1 MFLDN
6 KGFSLLEVL
15 LAVVILSVGLLGVA
29 GLQATAINGNLHGS
43 TVSQATVLAQDVIER
58 VRMTD
63 YDAVTATNFPETED
77 NVDGSIF
84 NRTIQIEDNVP
95 SNELKR
101 VTVTVFWSLS
111 TQHRV
116 VLRTII
122 SDEG

>member
-1 MFLDN
+1 MFLN
-6 KGFSLLEVL
+6 NRGFSLLEVL

-43 TVSQATVLAQDVIER
+43 TVSQATVLAEDVIER

-63 YDAVTATNFPETED
+63 YDLVTPTNFPETED

-84 NRTIQIEDNVP
+84 SRTIQIEDNVP

-101 VTVTVFWSLS
+101 VTVTVSWSLS